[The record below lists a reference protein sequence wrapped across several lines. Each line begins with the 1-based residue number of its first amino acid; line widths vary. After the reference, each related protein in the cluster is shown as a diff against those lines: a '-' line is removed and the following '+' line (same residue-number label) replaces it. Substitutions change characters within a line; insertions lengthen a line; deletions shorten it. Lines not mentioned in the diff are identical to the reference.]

1 MGFPSPNSMVYGTGV
16 SPHCCPAP
24 VLRSLA
30 LLAMAPGASSTT
42 VRVNP
47 QRQISRSGKSGVT
60 RSRNNQQNKQRGNDD
75 RRDEPALS
83 HVTFRIAEDT
93 HICRRRRDLAFWGIG
108 HSPYIGTI
116 A

>member
-1 MGFPSPNSMVYGTGV
+1 MRRSPSWQWRRMLP
-16 SPHCCPAP
+16 PPP
-24 VLRSLA
+24 
-30 LLAMAPGASSTT
+30 

-83 HVTFRIAEDT
+83 HVTFHT
-93 HICRRRRDLAFWGIG
+93 HICHRRRDLAFWGIG